1 MFNKLTVIL
10 LLSFCFFSQTVMAN
24 LLISPTRISFDER
37 QRTAKV
43 TVINTSEEYKT
54 YRVQWSEKQSTS
66 TGGYVT
72 LLEPTA
78 TSLSPMTRLSPKQM
92 RLAPGEKQTVKIA
105 IRKPKQLADGEYRSH
120 LLFQALPNENPNST
134 SSIKINMIMSYSI
147 PVILREHAEVPKV
160 LIEQAQVIKNQS
172 NQRLQFKLKLN
183 RETHFSSY
191 GKLTAFYQ
199 QNTNTK
205 LEAIAE
211 IGNLS
216 IYSDVKN
223 AEVMLSLFSDKTL
236 DKPGTVIFKYIG
248 ADEYQD
254 INFAEYALAISPKM
268 LQL

>member
-1 MFNKLTVIL
+1 MFLF
-10 LLSFCFFSQTVMAN
+10 SFCFISQSVVAN

-43 TVINTSEEYKT
+43 TVINTSDEYKT
-54 YRVQWSEKQSTS
+54 YRVQWSEKQSTPS
-66 TGGYVT
+66 GGYVT
-72 LLEPTA
+72 LPEAIT

-105 IRKPKQLADGEYRSH
+105 IRKPKGLAGGEYRSH
-120 LLFQALPNENPNST
+120 LLFQALPNEKPNSA

-147 PVILREHAEVPKV
+147 PVILRESAQAPKV
-160 LIEQAQVIKNQS
+160 VIEKAQIIKNLN

-183 RETHFSSY
+183 RASNFSSY

-199 QNTNTK
+199 HSANDK

-216 IYSDVKN
+216 IYTDVKN
-223 AEVMLSLFSDKTL
+223 ADVTLSLFRGKTL
-236 DKPGTVIFKYIG
+236 DNPGTVIFKYTG
-248 ADEYQD
+248 SDEYRD
-254 INFAEYALAISPKM
+254 INFAEYTLALTPKM